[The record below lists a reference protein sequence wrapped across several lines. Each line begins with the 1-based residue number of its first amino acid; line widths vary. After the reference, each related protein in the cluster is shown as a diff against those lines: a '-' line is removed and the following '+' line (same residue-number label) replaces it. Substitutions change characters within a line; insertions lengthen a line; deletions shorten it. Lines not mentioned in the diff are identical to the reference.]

1 MYVLR
6 FVCKYAIY
14 LYRDCIMRNDCVII
28 RSCIMKKYE
37 TPELKSIYFSIENKT
52 MDGYNEGD
60 INDNPWDELFT
71 DRASG
76 EA

>member
-1 MYVLR
+1 
-6 FVCKYAIY
+6 
-14 LYRDCIMRNDCVII
+14 
-28 RSCIMKKYE
+28 MKKYE